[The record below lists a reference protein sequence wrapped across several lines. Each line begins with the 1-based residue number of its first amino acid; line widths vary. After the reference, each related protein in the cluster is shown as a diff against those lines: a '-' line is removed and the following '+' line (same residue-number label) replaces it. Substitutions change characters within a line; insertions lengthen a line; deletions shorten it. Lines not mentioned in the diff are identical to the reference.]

1 MPDRA
6 RMALAGAGSCIVLL
20 VLTWYAVFHIGFVQH
35 ADESILRGFQDL
47 GYRPHVNS
55 TASFI
60 AHLCD
65 PKPYTYLCLVPFGLA
80 VWRRRLWVA
89 LAIIAILLGANV
101 TTQLLKP
108 LLAQHRP
115 SNLLAQPPSAASWP
129 SGHATAAMSFALC
142 MVLAVPARLRP
153 AVAALGAAFAVAVSY
168 SFLALEWHFPSDVL
182 GGFLVAAT
190 WALLAVAAVLTA
202 RGPAR
207 AQLGLRER
215 LTIREALGPPA
226 LAAAAAVVLAA
237 LVAVARPGEVAAY
250 ARAHEVFVLGAVA
263 IGALGLAVATGV
275 MLTLR
280 R

>member
-1 MPDRA
+1 VVA
-6 RMALAGAGSCIVLL
+6 YVAAIV
-20 VLTWYAVFHIGFVQH
+20 A
-35 ADESILRGFQDL
+35 
-47 GYRPHVNS
+47 
-55 TASFI
+55 
-60 AHLCD
+60 
-65 PKPYTYLCLVPFGLA
+65 
-80 VWRRRLWVA
+80 
-89 LAIIAILLGANV
+89 
-101 TTQLLKP
+101 
-108 LLAQHRP
+108 
-115 SNLLAQPPSAASWP
+115 
-129 SGHATAAMSFALC
+129 
-142 MVLAVPARLRP
+142 VLAVGASRIY
-153 AVAALGAAFAVAVSY
+153 LGV
-168 SFLALEWHFPSDVL
+168 HFPSDVL